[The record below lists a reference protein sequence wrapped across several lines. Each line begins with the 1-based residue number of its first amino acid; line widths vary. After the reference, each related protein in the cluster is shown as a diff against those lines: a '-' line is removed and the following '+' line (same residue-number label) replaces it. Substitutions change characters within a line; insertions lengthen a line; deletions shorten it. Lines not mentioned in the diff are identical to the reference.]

1 VAPTPSYVI
10 VGASLAGLSAAE
22 TLRSSG
28 YEGQLVIVG
37 QEGHMPYDRPPLS
50 KQVLNGKWTPEQAF
64 LRKDADYDKLHAVWK
79 LGQRA
84 ASLDLRA
91 RAVILEDGESIA
103 FDGLVIAT
111 GATPRRL
118 PGIADLEG
126 VHVLRTLGDAMA
138 IRAQLENGPRVCV
151 VGAGFIGAEV
161 AAACRAR
168 GLDVTVVE
176 ALAAPLAQILPSELA
191 SACVQLHLD
200 HGVELRC
207 GATVEGFEGH
217 RRVEAVRLA
226 GGQRVPADLVV
237 VGIGVIPE
245 TGWLASSGLAIDN
258 GIVCDATLATA
269 APGVVA
275 AGDVARWPNVLFG
288 ETMRIE
294 HWTNALDQG
303 AAAGRRLLRGGDYTQ
318 PFAPVPYVWSDQ
330 YETKIQ
336 MVGRIK
342 PGDDVRMVHGSFE
355 EGRFVAVT
363 GRAGRLVGALAFNE
377 PRKLMGW
384 RRPIE
389 AGTAWSDALA
399 KAGPT
404 SRIA

>member
-1 VAPTPSYVI
+1 MTSYVI

-22 TLRSSG
+22 TLRRSG
-28 YEGQLVIVG
+28 YEGRLVMVG
-37 QEGHMPYDRPPLS
+37 QEPRRPYDRPPLS
-50 KQVLNGKWTPEQAF
+50 KQILNGKWTPEQAF
-64 LRKDADYDKLHAVWK
+64 LRKDADYDTLDLVWK
-79 LGQRA
+79 LGRRA
-84 ASLDLRA
+84 ASLDLLA
-91 RAVILEDGESIA
+91 RAVILEDGESIG

-118 PGIADLEG
+118 PGSANLEG
-126 VHVLRTLGDAMA
+126 VHVLRTLDDAIA
-138 IRAQLENGPRVCV
+138 IRTQLEGGPRVCV
-151 VGAGFIGAEV
+151 VGGGFIGAEV

-168 GLDVTVVE
+168 GLEVTIVE
-176 ALAAPLAQILPSELA
+176 ALAAPLAHILPPGLA
-191 SACVQLHLD
+191 SACVRLHVD
-200 HGVELRC
+200 HGVDLRC
-207 GATVEGFEGH
+207 GATVVGFDGVRH
-217 RRVEAVRLA
+217 VEAVRLA
-226 GGQRVPADLVV
+226 GGERVPADLVV

-245 TGWLASSGLAIDN
+245 TGWLASSGLTLDN

-275 AGDVARWPNVLFG
+275 AGDVARWPNALFD

-303 AAAGRRLLRGGDYTQ
+303 AAAARRLLLGEDHTA

-342 PGDDVRMVHGSFE
+342 PGDDVHVVHGSLE
-355 EGRFVAVT
+355 ERRFVAVT
-363 GRAGRLVGALAFNE
+363 GRSGRLVGALAFNE

-384 RRPIE
+384 RGPIA
-389 AGTAWSDALA
+389 AGTTWSAA
-399 KAGPT
+399 
-404 SRIA
+404 IANPRPVLPIA

>member
-1 VAPTPSYVI
+1 
-10 VGASLAGLSAAE
+10 
-22 TLRSSG
+22 
-28 YEGQLVIVG
+28 
-37 QEGHMPYDRPPLS
+37 MPYDRPPLS
-50 KQVLNGKWTPEQAF
+50 KQVLNGKWAPEQAF
-64 LRKDADYDKLHAVWK
+64 LRKHADYDKLHAVWK

-84 ASLDLRA
+84 ASLDLHA

-126 VHVLRTLGDAMA
+126 VHVLRTLDDAIA
-138 IRAQLENGPRVCV
+138 IRTQLEGKPRVCV

-168 GLDVTVVE
+168 GLEVTVIE
-176 ALAAPLAQILPSELA
+176 TLAAPLAQILPPELA
-191 SACVQLHLD
+191 SACVRLHRD
-200 HGVELRC
+200 HGVDLRC

-217 RRVEAVRLA
+217 PRVEAVRLA

-258 GIVCDATLATA
+258 GLVCDATLATA
-269 APGVVA
+269 ASGVVA
-275 AGDVARWPNVLFG
+275 AGDIVRWPNLLFS

-303 AAAGRRLLRGGDYTQ
+303 AAAARRLLGGGDYTQ

-342 PGDDVRMVHGSFE
+342 PGDDVRVVHGAFE

-377 PRKLMGW
+377 PRKLMAW
-384 RRPIE
+384 RQPIE
-389 AGTAWSDALA
+389 TGTTWSDGLATAGT
-399 KAGPT
+399 T
-404 SRIA
+404 QTR

>member
-1 VAPTPSYVI
+1 VI

-22 TLRSSG
+22 TLRSIG
-28 YEGQLVIVG
+28 YEGQLVMVG
-37 QEGHMPYDRPPLS
+37 QEDHMPYDRPPLS
-50 KQVLNGKWTPEQAF
+50 KQILDGKWTPEQAF
-64 LRKDADYDKLHAVWK
+64 LRKDAAYEKLDVVWK

-84 ASLDLRA
+84 ASIDLHA

-103 FDGLVIAT
+103 FNGLVIAT

-126 VHVLRTLGDAMA
+126 VHVLRTLDDAMA

-176 ALAAPLAQILPSELA
+176 ALAAPLAQLLPPELA
-191 SACVQLHLD
+191 SACVELHRD
-200 HGVELRC
+200 HGVDMRC
-207 GATVEGFEGH
+207 GATVVDFEGH

-245 TGWLASSGLAIDN
+245 IGWLASSGLAVDN
-258 GIVCDATLATA
+258 GLMCDATLATA

-275 AGDVARWPNVLFG
+275 AGDVVRWPNVLFG

-294 HWTNALDQG
+294 HWTNAIDQG
-303 AAAGRRLLRGGDYTQ
+303 AAAARRLLLGDDYTQ

-342 PGDDVRMVHGSFE
+342 PGDDVCVVNGSIE
-355 EGRFVAVT
+355 QGRFVAVT
-363 GRAGRLVGALAFNE
+363 GRAGKLVGALAFNE

-384 RRPIE
+384 RQPIE
-389 AGTAWSDALA
+389 AGTTWSEALA
-399 KAGPT
+399 KAGSARP
-404 SRIA
+404 IA

>member
-1 VAPTPSYVI
+1 MI
-10 VGASLAGLSAAE
+10 VGTSLAGLSAAE

-37 QEGHMPYDRPPLS
+37 QEEHMPYDRPPLS

-64 LRKDADYDKLHAVWK
+64 LRKDADYVKLNAVWK

-84 ASLDLRA
+84 ASLDLQA
-91 RAVILEDGESIA
+91 RAVILQDGECIA

-118 PGIADLEG
+118 PGIAQLEG
-126 VHVLRTLGDAMA
+126 VHVLRTLDDAIA
-138 IRAQLENGPRVCV
+138 IRTQLEGKPRVCV

-168 GLDVTVVE
+168 GLEVTVIE
-176 ALAAPLAQILPSELA
+176 ALAAPLAHILPPPLA
-191 SACVQLHLD
+191 SACVRLHLD
-200 HGVELRC
+200 HGVDLRC
-207 GATVEGFEGH
+207 GASVEGFEGH

-226 GGQRVPADLVV
+226 GGQRVPADLVI

-245 TGWLASSGLAIDN
+245 TAWLASSGLAIDN
-258 GIVCDATLATA
+258 GLVCDSTLATR

-288 ETMRIE
+288 ESMRIE

-303 AAAGRRLLRGGDYTQ
+303 AAAARRLLGGEDYTQ

-336 MVGRIK
+336 IVGRIK
-342 PGDDVRMVHGSFE
+342 PGDDVSLVHGSIE

-363 GRAGRLVGALAFNE
+363 GRAGRLVGAMAFNE

-384 RRPIE
+384 RKPIE
-389 AGTAWSDALA
+389 AGTPWSDALA
-399 KAGPT
+399 AAGPS
-404 SRIA
+404 SRVV

>member
-1 VAPTPSYVI
+1 MTSYVI

-22 TLRSSG
+22 TLRRSG
-28 YEGQLVIVG
+28 YEGRLIMVG
-37 QEGHMPYDRPPLS
+37 QEARRPYDRPPLS
-50 KQVLNGKWTPEQAF
+50 KQILNGKWTPEQAS
-64 LRKDADYDKLHAVWK
+64 LRKDADYDALDLEWK
-79 LGQRA
+79 LGRRA
-84 ASLDLRA
+84 ASLDLLA
-91 RAVILEDGESIA
+91 RAVILEDGESIG

-118 PGIADLEG
+118 PGGANLEG
-126 VHVLRTLGDAMA
+126 VHVLRTLDDAIA
-138 IRAQLENGPRVCV
+138 IRTQLEGAPRVCV
-151 VGAGFIGAEV
+151 VGGGFIGAEV
-161 AAACRAR
+161 AAACRGR
-168 GLDVTVVE
+168 GLDVTIVE
-176 ALAAPLAQILPSELA
+176 ALAAPLAHILPPGLA
-191 SACVQLHLD
+191 SACIRLHVD
-200 HGVELRC
+200 HGVDLRC
-207 GATVEGFEGH
+207 GVMVVGFEGE

-226 GGQRVPADLVV
+226 GGERVPADLVV

-245 TGWLASSGLAIDN
+245 TGWLASSGLTIDN

-275 AGDVARWPNVLFG
+275 AGDVARWPNPLFD

-303 AAAGRRLLRGGDYTQ
+303 AAAARRLLHGRDYTL

-342 PGDDVRMVHGSFE
+342 PGDDVHVVHGSLE
-355 EGRFVAVT
+355 ERRFVAVT
-363 GRAGRLVGALAFNE
+363 GRSGRLVGALAFNE

-384 RRPIE
+384 RGPIA
-389 AGTAWSDALA
+389 AGTAWSAAIATAQPAL
-399 KAGPT
+399 P
-404 SRIA
+404 IA

>member
-1 VAPTPSYVI
+1 MI
-10 VGASLAGLSAAE
+10 VGTSLAGLSAAE

-37 QEGHMPYDRPPLS
+37 QEDHMPYDRPPLS
-50 KQVLNGKWTPEQAF
+50 KQVLNGKWTPEQVF
-64 LRKDADYDKLHAVWK
+64 LRKDADYVKLNAVWK

-84 ASLDLRA
+84 ASLDLHA
-91 RAVILEDGESIA
+91 RAVILQDGECIA

-118 PGIADLEG
+118 PGLAQLEG
-126 VHVLRTLGDAMA
+126 VHVLRTLDDAIA
-138 IRAQLENGPRVCV
+138 IRTRLEGNPRVCV

-168 GLDVTVVE
+168 GLEVTVIE
-176 ALAAPLAQILPSELA
+176 ALGAPLAHILPPELA
-191 SACVQLHLD
+191 SACVRLHLD
-200 HGVELRC
+200 HGVDMRC
-207 GATVEGFEGH
+207 GATVEGFEGNG
-217 RRVEAVRLA
+217 RVEAVRLA
-226 GGQRVPADLVV
+226 GGQRIPADLVI

-245 TGWLASSGLAIDN
+245 TGWLASSGLPIDN
-258 GIVCDATLATA
+258 GLLCDATLAA
-269 APGVVA
+269 GAPGVVA

-303 AAAGRRLLRGGDYTQ
+303 AAAARRLLGGDGYTQ

-336 MVGRIK
+336 IVGRIK
-342 PGDDVRMVHGSFE
+342 PGDDVCLVHGSIE
-355 EGRFVAVT
+355 EGRFVALT

-384 RRPIE
+384 RKPIE
-389 AGTAWSDALA
+389 AATTWSDALA
-399 KAGPT
+399 NAVPV
-404 SRIA
+404 SQSS

>member
-1 VAPTPSYVI
+1 MTSYVI

-22 TLRSSG
+22 TLRRSG
-28 YEGQLVIVG
+28 YEGRLVMVG
-37 QEGHMPYDRPPLS
+37 QEPRRPYDRPPLS
-50 KQVLNGKWTPEQAF
+50 KQILNGKWTPEQAF
-64 LRKDADYDKLHAVWK
+64 LRKDADYDTLDLVWK
-79 LGQRA
+79 LGRRA
-84 ASLDLRA
+84 ASLDLLA
-91 RAVILEDGESIA
+91 RAVILEDGESIG

-118 PGIADLEG
+118 PGSANLEG
-126 VHVLRTLGDAMA
+126 VHVLRTLDDAIA
-138 IRAQLENGPRVCV
+138 IRTQLEGGPRVCV
-151 VGAGFIGAEV
+151 VGGGFIGAEV

-168 GLDVTVVE
+168 GLEVTIVE
-176 ALAAPLAQILPSELA
+176 ALAAPLAHILPPGLA
-191 SACVQLHLD
+191 SACVRLHVD
-200 HGVELRC
+200 HGVDLRC
-207 GATVEGFEGH
+207 GATVVGFDGVRH
-217 RRVEAVRLA
+217 VEAVRLA
-226 GGQRVPADLVV
+226 GGERVPADLVV

-245 TGWLASSGLAIDN
+245 TGWLASSGLTLDN

-275 AGDVARWPNVLFG
+275 AGDVARWPNALFD

-303 AAAGRRLLRGGDYTQ
+303 AAAARRLLLGGDHTA

-342 PGDDVRMVHGSFE
+342 PGDDVHVVHGSLE
-355 EGRFVAVT
+355 ERRFVAVT
-363 GRAGRLVGALAFNE
+363 GRSGRLVGALAFNE

-384 RRPIE
+384 RGPIA
-389 AGTAWSDALA
+389 AGTTWSAAIANARPAL
-399 KAGPT
+399 P
-404 SRIA
+404 IA

>member
-1 VAPTPSYVI
+1 
-10 VGASLAGLSAAE
+10 
-22 TLRSSG
+22 
-28 YEGQLVIVG
+28 
-37 QEGHMPYDRPPLS
+37 M
-50 KQVLNGKWTPEQAF
+50 
-64 LRKDADYDKLHAVWK
+64 WK

-84 ASLDLRA
+84 ASLDLHA

-118 PGIADLEG
+118 PGIAAPRGCPRLA
-126 VHVLRTLGDAMA
+126 DAG
-138 IRAQLENGPRVCV
+138 RRHGHPGTTRRRPRVCV

-168 GLDVTVVE
+168 GLEVTVLE
-176 ALAAPLAQILPSELA
+176 ALAAPLAHILPPELA
-191 SACVQLHLD
+191 SACVRLHLD
-200 HGVELRC
+200 HGVDLRC

-237 VGIGVIPE
+237 VGIGVVPE

-258 GIVCDATLATA
+258 GLVCDATLATA

-303 AAAGRRLLRGGDYTQ
+303 AAAARRLLGGDDYTQ

-342 PGDDVRMVHGSFE
+342 PGDE
-355 EGRFVAVT
+355 VA
-363 GRAGRLVGALAFNE
+363 
-377 PRKLMGW
+377 W
-384 RRPIE
+384 C
-389 AGTAWSDALA
+389 TAPSKMDDSSL
-399 KAGPT
+399 
-404 SRIA
+404 